1 MTEERQKWLGIT
13 YTAPAKPSKARVYIW
28 RKLKELGAE
37 YYHGMAMIPQ
47 SPKTLDSVKKL
58 AARMRELGAE
68 EAFLRIRAQVDPTA
82 CFHQLTAL
90 AGAELGVPKKAVPE
104 EKKAELR
111 AFFDSL

>member
-1 MTEERQKWLGIT
+1 MTLTGL
-13 YTAPAKPSKARVYIW
+13 PNVGP
-28 RKLKELGAE
+28 
-37 YYHGMAMIPQ
+37 
-47 SPKTLDSVKKL
+47 KL
-58 AARMRELGAE
+58 AENLRRVGLETPEDFRAVGAW

>member
-1 MTEERQKWLGIT
+1 MTLTDLPNVG
-13 YTAPAKPSKARVYIW
+13 P
-28 RKLKELGAE
+28 
-37 YYHGMAMIPQ
+37 
-47 SPKTLDSVKKL
+47 KL
-58 AARMRELGAE
+58 AENLRRVGLETPEDFRAVGAR